1 MSMKGM
7 DPLEEAFISLAIILI
22 FFAFAISPLQSAI
35 DAAIENDAKL
45 NTNFIASAANL
56 LQAAPPGTEYRLNLP
71 RAECVINITEKDITY
86 NVVNKNRV
94 YSLDIIE
101 NFNMDFLTKKIN
113 LVQKTIIC
121 KKGTGIITRKDNTIE
136 VSGAT

>member
-1 MSMKGM
+1 MKGM

-45 NTNFIASAANL
+45 NINFIASAANL
-56 LQAAPPGTEYRLNLP
+56 IQAAPPGTEYKLSLP
-71 RAECVINITEKDITY
+71 KAECIINITEKDVTY

-101 NFNMDFLTKKIN
+101 NYKMDFLTKKTN
-113 LVQKTIIC
+113 VMQKTIIC
-121 KKGTGIITRKDNTIE
+121 KKGTGLITRTENTVE